1 MIATFLLFWLPGF
14 PATKNEKP
22 KHTFVSFGMSGL
34 TILKPVIYS
43 LEIKWRAMQSTTGY
57 WPFFMSLWKNGMSFE
72 CMSQN
77 NVSAETEHAY
87 V

>member
-57 WPFFMSLWKNGMSFE
+57 WPFFHVPVEKW
-72 CMSQN
+72 
-77 NVSAETEHAY
+77 NVIRVY
-87 V
+87 VTKQC